1 MEIKEL
7 YLVVVSFSPW
17 KSVESVGEKY
27 NFAYVELAL
36 IIYTNTA
43 FRQKTKKI
51 NFTY

>member
-1 MEIKEL
+1 MAEHNDFGKQSEEEAVQ

-36 IIYTNTA
+36 II
-43 FRQKTKKI
+43 I
-51 NFTY
+51 